1 MKEWLQIMKKT
12 IYVFSDGEI
21 KRRQNT
27 IYFESDKGRK
37 YVPVENTGEILIFGE
52 VTLNK
57 RILEFFTQQEIILHF
72 FNRYGYYVGSFYPR
86 EHLNSGYMILKQ
98 AEHYLDKEKRL
109 LLARLFVWGALE
121 NIKKVLAYY
130 INRGVNVE
138 DIRDKIE
145 NLQNQLGDVQ
155 SVEEA
160 MALEGNARDY
170 YYRGFDKILDNRD
183 FIFAERT
190 RRPPRNRLNALISF
204 GNSLL
209 YVVALSEIYK
219 THLDP
224 RIGYLHTTNFRRFSL
239 NLDVAEIFKPII
251 VDRLIFTLI
260 NKGMVKKSHF
270 EKHLNGIV
278 LNEKGRMLFVEEMDK
293 RLKATIRHQ
302 KLKRNVSYRRLIR
315 LELYKLEK
323 HLMDE
328 ECYQPFVARW

>member
-1 MKEWLQIMKKT
+1 MKKT

-183 FIFAERT
+183 FIICGYAFI
-190 RRPPRNRLNALISF
+190 LALILGPLVGYRGLTTKGPLSAKLVYA
-204 GNSLL
+204 GNTIGALTSLL
-209 YVVALSEIYK
+209 
-219 THLDP
+219 
-224 RIGYLHTTNFRRFSL
+224 G
-239 NLDVAEIFKPII
+239 II
-251 VDRLIFTLI
+251 VLLYAAWMTL
-260 NKGMVKKSHF
+260 
-270 EKHLNGIV
+270 
-278 LNEKGRMLFVEEMDK
+278 
-293 RLKATIRHQ
+293 
-302 KLKRNVSYRRLIR
+302 
-315 LELYKLEK
+315 
-323 HLMDE
+323 
-328 ECYQPFVARW
+328 